1 MKFQLTKSDDTTNA
15 RAAKL
20 ITDHGVIKTPIFM
33 PVGTLGT
40 VRGIHKKE
48 LQKDVDAEIILGN
61 TYHLYLRPGVE
72 TIKKSG
78 GLHKFMAGTFQF

>member
-1 MKFQLTKSDDTTNA
+1 MKFQLTKSDNTTNA

-40 VRGIHKKE
+40 VKGIHNKE
-48 LQKDVDAEIILGN
+48 LQN
-61 TYHLYLRPGVE
+61 LYFDDELS
-72 TIKKSG
+72 KKSIQDIK
-78 GLHKFMAGTFQF
+78 LIDKSSNKIEIKNFKFINE